1 MSGVPTCNLRFFTT
15 LICNVDIM
23 HINAYNAIMPTVIRI
38 NNVKFCVYF
47 DDHGLP
53 HCHVIKGNAEAKI
66 EIDSGKCVAV
76 SGFSEKDVRGLRK
89 FVLANQEIL
98 SDAWREYNE

>member
-1 MSGVPTCNLRFFTT
+1 
-15 LICNVDIM
+15 M
-23 HINAYNAIMPTVIRI
+23 HIYAYNADMPTIIRI

-53 HCHVIKGNAEAKI
+53 HCHVIKGNSEAKI

-76 SGFSEKDVRGLRK
+76 TGFSEKDVRGLRK

-98 SDAWREYNE
+98 LDAWREYNE